1 MRLLIAFFIVFG
13 SISNRAWAKDFGP
26 ADFPGKVESGAP
38 HSVHDA
44 WCKQLN
50 KECRV
55 KFQGRSMTVEG
66 YKGIT
71 REQLLGFRSDSDGKE
86 RYFYVKYVN
95 SSGLNTTALFL
106 FVHKAA
112 AAEFGLALSRWYE
125 QDSKPYPNYRY
136 PNSQGPQET
145 QDQ

>member
-1 MRLLIAFFIVFG
+1 MRFLIAFILIVG
-13 SISNRAWAKDFGP
+13 STTNWARANDFGP
-26 ADFPGKVESGAP
+26 ADFPGEVESGMP
-38 HSVHDA
+38 LSVHDA

-50 KECRV
+50 KECKV
-55 KFQGRSMTVEG
+55 KFQGRTLTVEG
-66 YKGIT
+66 YKGIS

-86 RYFYVKYVN
+86 RYFYVKYIN
-95 SSGLNTTALFL
+95 SSRQNTTALFL

-136 PNSQGPQET
+136 PNSQGPQDS
-145 QDQ
+145 QGK